1 LLSISEILRSPR
13 SRALILGVLTLLILV
28 PVSFTTFGQL
38 LEHYWLDFL
47 YARRA
52 PQPLPAN
59 LLIVG
64 IDEPSFQELGLPWPW
79 PRRFHATLVDRLRAA
94 RARLIIF
101 DVVFADP
108 TNEKDDAEFAAAI
121 RRAGNVI
128 LAQDLDMV
136 QTPHFSRMILAR
148 FIHEGMRKPLSRQF
162 FEAEK
167 STSWAE
173 RRWKK
178 PRSDIS
184 G

>member
-128 LAQDLDMV
+128 LAQDLDIIKICL
-136 QTPHFSRMILAR
+136 TR
-148 FIHEGMRKPLSRQF
+148 FIHEGMRKPLSRRF